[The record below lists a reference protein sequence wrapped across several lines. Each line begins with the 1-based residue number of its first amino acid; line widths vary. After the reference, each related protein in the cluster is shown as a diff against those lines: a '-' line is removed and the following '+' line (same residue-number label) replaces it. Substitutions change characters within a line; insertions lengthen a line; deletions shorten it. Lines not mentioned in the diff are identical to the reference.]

1 MKKALL
7 LGFIVIPGIALA
19 ANVSDKQDKKG
30 TGLICRESVETG
42 SRLSTKRV
50 CMSRE
55 EWEANRREA
64 RQTIEQA
71 QTRQWNPKGN

>member
-1 MKKALL
+1 MKKAVL
-7 LGFIVIPGIALA
+7 LGLALIPCVALA
-19 ANVSDKQDKKG
+19 ANGDKQDKKRDG
-30 TGLICRESVETG
+30 MICRDLDETG

-55 EWEANRREA
+55 DWEASRREA
-64 RQTIEQA
+64 RQNIEQA